1 MKLDRASLAHLP
13 AALRGPGFAP
23 AALAPGILHL
33 GCGAFARAHAF
44 WFTQRAINAVPG
56 PWGVVAVNLRG
67 RNVPDALNA
76 QERLYSILTRG
87 PQRLDAEIVGVIVEA
102 LYAPADPAVVV
113 ARLAA
118 PATRIVTLT
127 VTEKGYCHVPAT
139 GDLDEAHPDI
149 RADLANPGAPCSAV
163 GFLVAGLA
171 AIRARGQTPP
181 TVLSCDNLPSNG
193 RVLAKLV
200 AQFASLRDP
209 GLAAWI
215 SDEVRFPSTMVDRI
229 VPATTDEDR
238 SAVHMLIGYEDQAAV
253 VAEPFAQWVIEDRF
267 SNERPAWES
276 VGVEIVPDVAPF
288 ERAKLRLLNGAHSAL
303 AYRGLAKGHTTVAGA
318 MTDPE
323 LAAAIRALMAEAAA
337 TLDPVPGLDIAAY
350 SAQLCAR
357 FANAGI
363 QHRLSQIAMDGS
375 QKLPQRLLGTIAD
388 AYAAGRT
395 APEAIKA
402 VAAWI
407 DYVRRSKSNLSD
419 PLAEALGKLHT
430 TDDFLNFEPVFGS
443 ELLRN
448 ESIRTALKAAVGG
461 FDNA

>member
-13 AALRGPGFAP
+13 AAVRGPGFAP
-23 AALAPGILHL
+23 AALAPGIVHL

-44 WFTQRAINAVPG
+44 WFTQRAIELVPG

-67 RNVPDALNA
+67 RVVPDALNA
-76 QERLYSILTRG
+76 HQRLYSILTRG
-87 PQRLDAEIVGVIVEA
+87 PTQLDLEIVGVIVEA

-113 ARLAA
+113 ARLAD

-163 GFLVAGLA
+163 GFLVAGLS

-181 TVLSCDNLPSNG
+181 TILSCDNLPSNG

-200 AQFASLRDP
+200 AQFASLGDP

-215 SDEVRFPSTMVDRI
+215 AEAVRFPCTMVDRI

-238 SAVHMLIGYEDQAAV
+238 LAASTLLGRSDDAAV

-267 SNERPAWES
+267 STARPAWER
-276 VGVEIVPDVAPF
+276 VGVQIVPDVAPF

-303 AYRGLAKGHTTVAGA
+303 AYLGLAKGHVTVAEA
-318 MTDPE
+318 MADPE
-323 LAAAIRALMAEAAA
+323 LAAAIRALMAEAAT

-407 DYVRRSKSNLSD
+407 DYVRRSKGNLSD
-419 PLAEALGKLHT
+419 PLAEALGKLRT
-430 TDDFLNFEPVFGS
+430 TDDFLSFEPVFGR
-443 ELLRN
+443 ELLCDAR
-448 ESIRTALKAAVGG
+448 IRAALSASVGG
-461 FDNA
+461 FENT

>member
-1 MKLDRASLAHLP
+1 MKLGRASLAHLP
-13 AALRGPGFAP
+13 ATVRGPGFAP
-23 AALAPGILHL
+23 ASLAPGIVHL

-44 WFTQRAINAVPG
+44 WYTQRAIEAAPG

-67 RNVPDALNA
+67 STVPDALNA
-76 QERLYSILTRG
+76 QDCLYSILTRG
-87 PQRLDAEIVGVIVEA
+87 PERLDAEIVGVIVEA
-102 LYAPADPAVVV
+102 LYAPADPAAVV
-113 ARLAA
+113 ARLAD
-118 PATRIVTLT
+118 PATRVVTLT

-149 RADLANPGAPCSAV
+149 HADLANPEAPRSAV

-171 AIRARGQTPP
+171 AVRARRQTPP
-181 TVLSCDNLPSNG
+181 TILSCDNLPSNG

-215 SDEVRFPSTMVDRI
+215 SDEVKFPCTMVDRI

-238 SAVHMLIGYEDQAAV
+238 SAVGTMLGYVDESVV
-253 VAEPFAQWVIEDRF
+253 VAEPFSQWVIEDRF
-267 SNERPAWES
+267 SAARPAWER
-276 VGVEIVPDVAPF
+276 VGVQIVPDVAPF

-303 AYRGLAKGHTTVAGA
+303 AYRGLAKGHATVAEA
-318 MTDPE
+318 MADPE
-323 LAAAIRALMAEAAA
+323 LAAATRLLMEQAAA
-337 TLDPVPGLDIAAY
+337 TLAPVPGLDLAAY

-357 FANAGI
+357 FASAGI
-363 QHRLSQIAMDGS
+363 RHRLSQIAMDGS

-388 AYAAGRT
+388 AHAAGRT

-407 DYVRRSKSNLSD
+407 AHVRREKNKLAD
-419 PLAEALGKLHT
+419 PLAEALGRLRT
-430 TDDFLNFEPVFGS
+430 IDDFLAFEPVFGRDAR
-443 ELLRN
+443 LRA
-448 ESIRTALKAAVGG
+448 ALVAAGLSDSG
-461 FDNA
+461 R

>member
-1 MKLDRASLAHLP
+1 MKLDRASLAQLP
-13 AALRGPGFAP
+13 AAVRGPGFSP
-23 AALAPGILHL
+23 ASLAPGIVHL

-44 WFTQRAINAVPG
+44 WFTQRAIEVAPG

-87 PQRLDAEIVGVIVEA
+87 PQRLDVEIVGVVVEA

-113 ARLAA
+113 ARLAD

-171 AIRARGQTPP
+171 AIRARRQTPP
-181 TVLSCDNLPSNG
+181 TIVSCDNLPSNG
-193 RVLAKLV
+193 RVLAQLV

-215 SDEVRFPSTMVDRI
+215 AETVRFPCTMVDRI

-238 SAVHMLIGYEDQAAV
+238 LAASTLLGRTDDAAV
-253 VAEPFAQWVIEDRF
+253 VAEPFGQWVIEDRF
-267 SNERPAWES
+267 STARPAWER
-276 VGVEIVPDVAPF
+276 VGAQIVPDVAPF

-303 AYRGLAKGHTTVAGA
+303 AYRGLAKGLATVAEA
-318 MTDPE
+318 MADAE
-323 LAAAIRALMAEAAA
+323 LADATRKLMDEAAA
-337 TLDPVPGLDIAAY
+337 TLDPVPGLDLAAY

-363 QHRLSQIAMDGS
+363 RHRLSQIAMDGS
-375 QKLPQRLLGTIAD
+375 QKLPQRLLGTISD
-388 AYAAGRT
+388 AHAAGWT
-395 APEAIKA
+395 ASEAIKA

-407 DYVRRSKSNLSD
+407 EHVRREKKNLAD
-419 PLAEALGKLHT
+419 PLAEALGRLRT
-430 TDDFLNFEPVFGS
+430 IDDFLAFEPVFGRDAR
-443 ELLRN
+443 LRA
-448 ESIRTALKAAVGG
+448 ALVAGG
-461 FDNA
+461 ILETRC